1 MERGSN
7 LPNRAVAE
15 MTGNSL
21 LSQPREA
28 KHGDRFR
35 FPVVRV
41 RSHPG
46 AFFHSLLSQTDLF
59 FWQPRTADPSTLSLE
74 QIRKESGVPIVR
86 TMEEIQTTAMPRD
99 KASGFVRHL
108 KCLLLTGD
116 GSTITFKDVRR
127 NGFVDEVAILSWPWQ
142 CSIYESSETGS
153 CYIEDYD
160 GSVRTSRVRNSIMRR
175 VAAYMRYMGVRYG
188 WIDAECI
195 AQDNEE
201 EVEEGMHAT
210 DMLYHF
216 GSHPFG
222 LLARPIETKIH
233 LHLLAKILDGQL
245 AYKSRRNG
253 KFYLREGTEIAY
265 AWKAIELLG
274 MITSDIWWTRAWIY
288 QENYHGGERMNL
300 LIPHSSVL
308 EPFKAKYKTMFG
320 NLEGELIIRS
330 IKFSEEVTK
339 LCSAFMTLSSARDFQ
354 RQVAGRVLSVA
365 GRYSLL
371 LENQT
376 SMSPT
381 IIADVHRRRVSEP
394 FDRLAIVANCCAY
407 NIRLDGGVLQN
418 KGYSAGLAM
427 LTLPLLNGEIFQ
439 YEPEELR
446 DAMSAS
452 AMTVVDF
459 IKKYAFANFS
469 PPGSKYKLTF
479 NKSCRLVDVRL
490 EAGGVHT
497 SGHLWQLDEQLI
509 TVPCQPSRR
518 RDTVKT
524 LWLLHSYIQG
534 LGQAPLAR
542 RLKEFIAQKTS
553 PLAPEEH
560 YMWAMADALAAAV
573 HGGSKLRL
581 GYTCN
586 SSKGPPLPMG
596 IFVCS
601 DEAAES
607 PRSAFVFT
615 SFKRRETPIWPAFTS
630 DVDRHVSLQVDVDD
644 NGNLPP
650 KLFARAWMH
659 GLYFPIQRQQ
669 PVVFPLPRILNEL

>member
-1 MERGSN
+1 
-7 LPNRAVAE
+7 
-15 MTGNSL
+15 
-21 LSQPREA
+21 
-28 KHGDRFR
+28 
-35 FPVVRV
+35 
-41 RSHPG
+41 
-46 AFFHSLLSQTDLF
+46 
-59 FWQPRTADPSTLSLE
+59 
-74 QIRKESGVPIVR
+74 
-86 TMEEIQTTAMPRD
+86 MEEIKTTAMQRD
-99 KASGFVRHL
+99 KASGFVRRL

-116 GSTITFKDVRR
+116 GSTITFKDARR
-127 NGFVDEVAILSWPWQ
+127 DGFADEVAILSWSWQ

-153 CYIEDYD
+153 CYIEDQG
-160 GSVRTSRVRNSIMRR
+160 GSGRTSRVRNSIMRR
-175 VAAYMRYMGVRYG
+175 AAAYMRYMGVGYL

-195 AQDNEE
+195 AQDNKE
-201 EVEEGMHAT
+201 EVAEAVHAT
-210 DMLYHF
+210 DLLYHF
-216 GSHPFG
+216 GTHPFG
-222 LLARPIETKIH
+222 LLTRPIETKH
-233 LHLLAKILDGQL
+233 ELDVLARILKGEM
-245 AYKSRRNG
+245 AYKSKYNG
-253 KFYLREGTEIAY
+253 KFYLR
-265 AWKAIELLG
+265 K
-274 MITSDIWWTRAWIY
+274 D
-288 QENYHGGERMNL
+288 
-300 LIPHSSVL
+300 
-308 EPFKAKYKTMFG
+308 
-320 NLEGELIIRS
+320 
-330 IKFSEEVTK
+330 
-339 LCSAFMTLSSARDFQ
+339 
-354 RQVAGRVLSVA
+354 
-365 GRYSLL
+365 
-371 LENQT
+371 QT

-407 NIRLDGGVLQN
+407 NIRLDGGVLKN
-418 KGYSAGLAM
+418 KGYSADLAV
-427 LTLPLLNGEIFQ
+427 LTLFLLNGEIFQ

-446 DAMSAS
+446 DAMPAS
-452 AMTVVDF
+452 GMTVVDF
-459 IKKYAFANFS
+459 IKRYAFADFS

-518 RDTVKT
+518 RHTVKT

-542 RLKEFIAQKTS
+542 RLEEFIAQKTS